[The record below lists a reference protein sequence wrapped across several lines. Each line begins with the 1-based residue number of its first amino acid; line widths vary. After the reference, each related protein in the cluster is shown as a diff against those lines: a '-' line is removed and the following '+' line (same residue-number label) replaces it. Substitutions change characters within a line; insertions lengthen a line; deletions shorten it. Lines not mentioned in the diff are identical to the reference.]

1 MAARVYS
8 IYLPPLI
15 LSNSSYTTCAPY
27 TGRFAPSPSGPL
39 HDGSLVAAMA
49 SFLDARAHHGRW
61 LLRIEDIDTPRVAP
75 GADQIILSQ
84 LQQLGMRWD
93 GDIIWQSQRL
103 SRYADIYEQLGR
115 QGLIYGCACTRQE
128 IASNA
133 LRAGLLGED
142 GERPYA
148 GTCRAGIAAGRS
160 PRAWRVRMPD
170 EAYAFTDRWVGAR
183 TQNVAQAVG
192 DMIVKRADGL
202 FAYQLV
208 VVVDDHDQQVTDIV
222 RGQDLLSSTAR
233 QHQLARMLGFMP
245 PRMMHVPLVLDADGR
260 KLSKQNHAQA
270 IDVHNPIKSLQRA
283 WAALGFDVLP
293 VNTVNDFWDAAVAAW
308 RQRFTIR

>member
-1 MAARVYS
+1 
-8 IYLPPLI
+8 
-15 LSNSSYTTCAPY
+15 
-27 TGRFAPSPSGPL
+27 
-39 HDGSLVAAMA
+39 MA
-49 SFLDARAHHGRW
+49 SFLDARAHQGRW

-75 GADQIILSQ
+75 GADRIILSQ
-84 LQQLGMRWD
+84 LRQLGMHWD

-103 SRYADIYEQLGR
+103 SRYADIYQQLDSR
-115 QGLIYGCACTRQE
+115 GLIYGCACTRQE

-133 LRAGLLGED
+133 RQAGLVGED
-142 GERPYA
+142 GIM
-148 GTCRAGIAAGRS
+148 TGRS
-160 PRAWRVRMPD
+160 PRAWRVKMAD
-170 EAYAFTDRWVGAR
+170 QAYSFTDRWVGER

-233 QHQLARMLGFMP
+233 QHQLARMLGFAP
-245 PRMMHVPLVLDADGR
+245 PRMMHVPLVLDGKGR

-270 IDVHNPIKSLQRA
+270 IDVHNPVKSLQRA

-293 VNTVNDFWDAAVAAW
+293 VTTVNEFWDAAVVAW
-308 RQRFTIR
+308 RQRFNIG